1 MRVKHPYIIPFIGLK
16 LGTHTFEFELGDAFF
31 ADFEYSEISNA
42 DFQVVV
48 TLEKKSTMMEVT
60 MELTGSMQW
69 PCDRCGET
77 VEVPVSGTDHWVIN
91 HGDHTEDSEDDVW
104 LFGPQEFQIDIRQ
117 RLFELAHLSLPARRT
132 HDDGDCNEEVM
143 SRMSEFETED
153 DSDSKW
159 IALKNM
165 KLENP
170 SDQLE
175 DDEDWDEDDE

>member
-31 ADFEYSEISNA
+31 ADFEYSEISTS
-42 DFQVVV
+42 DFQVMV
-48 TLEKKSTMMEVT
+48 TIEKKSTMMEVFMDLNGT
-60 MELTGSMQW
+60 MQW
-69 PCDRCGET
+69 PCDRCGELIQ
-77 VEVPVSGTDHWVIN
+77 VPVSGTDHWVIK
-91 HGDHTEDSEDDVW
+91 HGDHTEDEDDDIW
-104 LFGPQEFQIDIRQ
+104 IFGPQEFQIDIRQ
-117 RLFELAHLSLPARRT
+117 RLFELAHLSLPVRRT
-132 HDDGDCNEEVM
+132 HEEGECDPAMMTKMGELETADDA
-143 SRMSEFETED
+143 
-153 DSDSKW
+153 DSKW

>member
-31 ADFEYSEISNA
+31 ADFEYSEITNA
-42 DFQVVV
+42 DFHVLV
-48 TLEKKSTMMEVT
+48 TLEKKTTMMEVS
-60 MELTGSMQW
+60 MELSGEMQW

-77 VEVPVSGTDHWVIN
+77 VLIPIEGTDHLVIQ
-91 HGDHTEDSEDDVW
+91 HGDHTEDSEDEIW
-104 LFGPQEFQIDIRQ
+104 IFGPQEFQIDIRQ
-117 RLFELAHLSLPARRT
+117 RLFELAHLSLPVRRT
-132 HDDGDCNEEVM
+132 HEDGECNEEVM
-143 SRMSEFETED
+143 SKMSELEASD

-170 SDQLE
+170 SEQLEEDEDWEE
-175 DDEDWDEDDE
+175 DDE

>member
-91 HGDHTEDSEDDVW
+91 HGEHTENGDDDIWV
-104 LFGPQEFQIDIRQ
+104 FGPQEFQIDIRQ

-132 HDDGDCNEEVM
+132 HDEGDCNADVM
-143 SRMSEFETED
+143 SRMSELETAD

-170 SDQLE
+170 SEQLE
-175 DDEDWDEDDE
+175 YDENWDEDDE